1 MISTTKQSNYLA
13 KVVKLENPRKHSNA
27 DRLQCWT
34 IDYQNVI
41 TDMSYQEGDIVIF
54 IPSLAQVNLKVL
66 SNLNMFRHSNLNVD
80 TTKVG
85 YMEDNGRI
93 KALGLRGE
101 KSEGI
106 ILPFKSVYEAI
117 IGREVRDSYLP
128 FLVNQYFDTIETE
141 VLCWKYQVETKEKG
155 ESKQGQPKK
164 KLIPEFFEF
173 HYDTAKLAVNLH
185 KFEPDDIIAITDK
198 RHGTS
203 GVSGNIPV
211 RVLPNL
217 IQRILIWFNLI
228 PNLPQFKYENVW
240 SSRKVIKGVGENLKK
255 EGYYS
260 DDIWDI
266 VNTELKPS
274 IEQGIT
280 LYYEI
285 LGYLPSGKGIQGK
298 YDYGCKAGE
307 HRTEVYRITHTDTF
321 GRVREFTWQ
330 QVKDYCQK
338 YGLDTVHE
346 FYYGNMINLYDSST
360 YTFMEYLTENFLE
373 KDCPYCTNKVPAEGI
388 CVRLEKNDYKAY
400 KLKSFRFLKGESEL
414 QDKGESNIED
424 EQ

>member
-34 IDYQNVI
+34 IDYQTVI

-54 IPSLAQVNLKVL
+54 IPALAQVNLEVL
-66 SNLNMFRHSNLNVD
+66 SKLNMFRHSNLNED
-80 TTKVG
+80 TTKIG

-93 KALGLRGE
+93 KALSLRGE

-106 ILPFKSVYEAI
+106 ILPFDAVCRALVGHTQDK
-117 IGREVRDSYLP
+117 IGDYI
-128 FLVNQYFDTIETE
+128 NQYFDTIENKE
-141 VLCWKYQVETKEKG
+141 LCRKYQIETREKG
-155 ESKQGQPKK
+155 EPNKQGQPKK

-185 KFEPDDIIAITDK
+185 KFEPDDIIVITDK

-211 RVLPNL
+211 KVNPNW
-217 IQRILIWFNLI
+217 IQRLFIWFNLI
-228 PNLPQFKYENVW
+228 PNIPQFEYKNVW
-240 SSRKVIKGVGENLKK
+240 SSRKVVKGVGGNFGK

-266 VNTELKPS
+266 VNSELKPS
-274 IEQGIT
+274 IEEGIT

-400 KLKSFRFLKGESEL
+400 KLKSFRFLKGESEQ